1 LAEDFDDF
9 DPELGTFDDQS
20 RCREEF
26 GRGIVSEM
34 QKSLRGFRGVVWV
47 VEADEP
53 ELDQVESSCSS
64 NNKKEDVEAQ
74 KLTDTA
80 RLES

>member
-1 LAEDFDDF
+1 MLTISILNSGLSTTSLDAEKNSVVG
-9 DPELGTFDDQS
+9 LS
-20 RCREEF
+20 RRCRN
-26 GRGIVSEM
+26 
-34 QKSLRGFRGVVWV
+34 LTADLRGVVWV